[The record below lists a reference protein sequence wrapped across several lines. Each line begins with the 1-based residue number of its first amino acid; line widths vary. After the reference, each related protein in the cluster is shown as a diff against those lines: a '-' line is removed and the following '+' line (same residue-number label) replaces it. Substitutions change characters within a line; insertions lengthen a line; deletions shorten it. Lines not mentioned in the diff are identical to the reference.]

1 MVVTDHPGKLV
12 PVIVIVTV
20 VILNGKEEE
29 YLARTS
35 R

>member
-1 MVVTDHPGKLV
+1 MVVTDHPGNLV

-20 VILNGKEEE
+20 VILNGKEK